1 MDTGLAAD
9 NYGMRTG
16 SIFMAMRLTI
26 CRVILV
32 GLLVGLAGCG
42 YSENKT
48 KVDDAVRVFHQQFN
62 DSQYSEIYGAS
73 TSAFRS
79 SGSQAGFVAYL
90 EGVRRKIGRFKT
102 STPGSTKVSNTTSGT
117 FVSLSCN
124 AQFDQDTAVE
134 EFTFQIVDQRAV
146 LQHYNINSREL
157 ISK

>member
-1 MDTGLAAD
+1 METGSATD

-16 SIFMAMRLTI
+16 PFFMAMRLTI
-26 CRVILV
+26 CRVLIV

-42 YSENKT
+42 YSENK
-48 KVDDAVRVFHQQFN
+48 KRADDAVQVFHQQFN
-62 DSQYSEIYGAS
+62 DSQYSEIFAAS

-79 SGSQAGFVAYL
+79 SGSQADFVAYL

-102 STPGSTKVSNTTSGT
+102 STPGSTNVNNTPGGT
-117 FVSLSCN
+117 LVNLTCN
-124 AQFDQDTAVE
+124 SQFDQDMAVE
-134 EFTFQIVDQRAV
+134 EFTFQIVGERAV